1 MSDGQS
7 FVLRYELHHDFRS
20 MNFGVVNDNG
30 QLSLNV
36 SKEVGQERDKSR
48 SLDGALVGLLKK
60 LALGSDATNDREL
73 LPVGLG
79 KNGWCV
85 SACCPGISYNWL
97 HTDTN
102 FISPHDR
109 FTRLYLF
116 FPRLEALLPATGQP
130 VILSVRAHVSALS
143 AMKTLNV

>member
-73 LPVGLG
+73 VMLQEFLPNLARPFRGSG
-79 KNGWCV
+79 K
-85 SACCPGISYNWL
+85 
-97 HTDTN
+97 
-102 FISPHDR
+102 
-109 FTRLYLF
+109 
-116 FPRLEALLPATGQP
+116 LEEYYGKATQNL
-130 VILSVRAHVSALS
+130 V
-143 AMKTLNV
+143 T